1 MSLLQRG
8 LGRIVEVRREETVT
22 MLLMFAYSF
31 LAFTAYNIIQPLT
44 RSKLIN
50 SLGAVNVPW
59 VVFGSGLFIG
69 VLMLGYTRLVSLL
82 PRRWALPIT
91 QAGMAGAMLAFWAL
105 FQTGGDWVSVAFY
118 VWGALLGILLISQFW
133 TLANGI
139 YDPRQAKR
147 LFGFIGG
154 GVMLGGMTG
163 AGLTA
168 AIVETVGAN
177 TLLLWSAFTLLACM
191 GIVTFILG
199 REHHAAPSAAAVG
212 EEERGVS
219 LARAFA
225 LLRESKQ
232 IQLIAAVIS
241 FGSIGALL
249 IEQQLNMAAEL
260 FKGAGQ
266 EDSIGAFL
274 AQIRFYVS
282 VAALV
287 IQVWVTPRIH
297 RYLGIGFAL
306 LILPTSLALTAALI
320 IVNKVL
326 WAPAVARVVD
336 QSCRYSVDK
345 TTREVLFLPLPS
357 ELRQDVKP
365 FVDVT
370 VDRLSRGIGALMM
383 LVLIQPWGLALAWH
397 QLSFVSLAL
406 AIGWY
411 FMSFRAKRE
420 YLASFRRSIAT
431 GVVKSDELR
440 LSGSELST
448 VETLVQE
455 LAHAEPARVIYAI
468 DVLESLDK
476 RNLVTPLLLYHES
489 PKVRR
494 RALAALGDVR
504 SDIAQQW
511 IPHIRRMLGDG
522 DAGVRA
528 AAIGAL
534 SSISQEDAASFARPL
549 LADPDP
555 RIRATAAVA
564 MTASARP
571 EDVDQAESTLLDL
584 TSDSSDSARPARR
597 DVAIAIRQIADP
609 RFRRLL
615 IPLLY
620 DSAPEVADEAM
631 ESVYASKVQG
641 VDDFI
646 FVPTLVSLLRNR
658 RLKGRARAALVG
670 YGEPVVD
677 SLAFF
682 LRDPEEDIWVRRHI
696 PGTLGQIPSQKTMD
710 VLVAALDERDGF
722 IRYKVVSALER
733 LRREHPEFTLPGS
746 NKEEP
751 VEKLAIQEARRYFNF
766 LSLHD
771 NLFGKEKLTADS
783 LLSQGLLEQMTRLR
797 NRIFKLLT
805 LVHSPADIDAARWT
819 LEHGDSRARSSA
831 SEYLD
836 NILSSALRKQVLPV
850 LEDMPREE
858 RVRRGNV
865 LLKTRPRDVEET
877 LLQLINDD
885 DPVTAAAA
893 IDVVREQ
900 KMWSLA
906 DDVEHVLAHRDVKD
920 WYVFEAASWTLA
932 EQRMPAERRR
942 ELWLEPLPA
951 AELAGRLRRLPLFAS
966 VSVDELFRMAS
977 ASRQV
982 RHESGSVLAQEG
994 SVPSSI
1000 HILLDGRVTV
1010 AARDAAP
1017 STVDAPSAIGFVEA
1031 MAGLPMPETNRT
1043 SGSAVTLALTV
1054 DELRTLLADNTDLVS
1069 GLFATLA
1076 ERSEESDR
1084 PVHPTQAARE
1094 LEQLAS
1100 GGLTAIDR
1108 VFALQYVP
1116 LFRRVSADEMQHL
1129 ATIAAPVKMAAG
1141 SVLFPESAPPALWLQ
1156 LTGEVVL
1163 ESSTG
1168 QPAATA
1174 RGGDIIGSIDTM
1186 AGRGLGRSAKVI
1198 RDGVALRMDR
1208 EDLFDL
1214 LAERPDL
1221 LRQMFAGMF
1230 RRERPLAAAAAS

>member
-1 MSLLQRG
+1 MSLLQRS
-8 LGRIVEVRREETVT
+8 LARIVDVRREETVT

-44 RSKLIN
+44 RSKLIA
-50 SLGAVNVPW
+50 SLGAVNIPW
-59 VVFGSGLFIG
+59 VTFGSGLFIG

-82 PRRWALPIT
+82 PQRWALPIT
-91 QAGMAGAMLAFWAL
+91 QAGMAGAMLAFWVL
-105 FQTGGDWVSVAFY
+105 FRTGGEWVSVAFY

-168 AIVETVGAN
+168 AIIETVGAN

-191 GIVTFILG
+191 AIVSVILG
-199 REHHAAPSAAAVG
+199 KEHVAPSAATVG

-345 TTREVLFLPLPS
+345 TTREVLFLPLPA

-370 VDRLSRGIGALMM
+370 VDRLSRGLGALMM
-383 LVLIQPWGLALAWH
+383 LVLIQPWGLALAWY

-431 GVVKSDELR
+431 GVVKADEMR

-455 LAHAEPARVIYAI
+455 LAHPDPARVIYAI

-476 RNLVTPLLLYHES
+476 RNLVTPLLLHHES

-534 SSISQEDAASFARPL
+534 SSISHEDAASFARPL

-564 MTASARP
+564 MTASSRP

-584 TSDSSDSARPARR
+584 TSDSSDSARAARK

-620 DSAPEVADEAM
+620 DSAPDVADEAM
-631 ESVYASKVQG
+631 ESVHASKVQG

-677 SLAFF
+677 TLAFF

-696 PGTLGQIPSQKTMD
+696 PGTLAQIPSQKTVD
-710 VLVAALDERDGF
+710 VLVSALDERDGF

-751 VEKLAIQEARRYFNF
+751 VEKLAILEARRYFNF

-771 NLFGKEKLTADS
+771 NLFGKEKLKADS

-819 LEHGDSRARSSA
+819 LEHGDTRARSSA

-850 LEDMPREE
+850 LEDMPRDE

-982 RHESGSVLAQEG
+982 RHESGSVLEQEG
-994 SVPSSI
+994 AVPSSI

-1010 AARDAAP
+1010 VGRDAAP
-1017 STVDAPSAIGFVEA
+1017 STVDAPSALGFVEA
-1031 MAGLPMPETNRT
+1031 MAGLAMPETNRT

-1076 ERSEESDR
+1076 ERSEEPDR
-1084 PVHPTQAARE
+1084 PVHPTQAASE
-1094 LEQLAS
+1094 LDQLAS

-1129 ATIAAPVKMAAG
+1129 ATVAAPVKMAAG
-1141 SVLFPESAPPALWLQ
+1141 SVLFPESAPPALWLL

-1168 QPAATA
+1168 EPTVTA
-1174 RGGDIIGSIDTM
+1174 RGGDIIGSITTM
-1186 AGRGLGRSAKVI
+1186 AGRSLGRSAKVI
-1198 RDGVALRMDR
+1198 RGGVALKMDR
-1208 EDLFDL
+1208 DDLFDL

-1230 RRERPLAAAAAS
+1230 KRERPLAAAAAG